1 MNLQRF
7 ALPLAVALL
16 SCGFTTAVAQTPLGT
31 AFTYQGLLESGG
43 SPYSGVADL
52 RFMLFDAAS
61 AGNQVGATQDVPDAT
76 ITGGQFTA
84 ALDFGGLAFNGEERW
99 LHIEVRTPAGA
110 GAYVTL
116 SPRQHLSAAPY
127 ALWAMSGNPGPQ
139 GPPGDSHWQ
148 MNGSA
153 TYYSAGFVGVGTSAP
168 TTPLDVVAS
177 GDGVTATTTAG
188 TAVTGKSQSEFGVG
202 AFGWASSSTGLNA
215 GVTGRSDSP
224 DGAGVRGLNTTLT
237 GFDFYAQGAGVDYGA
252 PSSRRWKS
260 DVLPID
266 DPLEKLAQ
274 IRGVYYTWDAQHG
287 GHHDVGMIAEEV
299 GAVMPEIVRYEAN
312 GIDAVGMDYGK
323 ITPLLVEAI
332 KALAADN
339 DDLRAEVAE
348 LRATVRQLPGKE
360 LRTDSDEH

>member
-1 MNLQRF
+1 MNVQRF
-7 ALPLAVALL
+7 VLHLAVALL
-16 SCGFTTAVAQTPLGT
+16 SCSSATVVGQTPLGT
-31 AFTYQGLLESGG
+31 AFTYQGVLESGG
-43 SPYSGVADL
+43 SPYSGAADL

-61 AGNQVGATQDVPDAT
+61 AGNQVGAALDVPGTT
-76 ITGGQFTA
+76 ITGGQFTS
-84 ALDFGGLAFNGEERW
+84 ALDFGLPAFNGEERW
-99 LHIEVRTPAGA
+99 LQIEVRTPAGV
-110 GAYVTL
+110 GEYVTL
-116 SPRQHLSAAPY
+116 SPRQRLAAAPY
-127 ALWAMSGNPGPQ
+127 ALWAMSGNPGPP

-148 MNGSA
+148 MNGTA
-153 TYYSAGFVGVGTSAP
+153 TYYSAGFVGVGTDAP
-168 TTPLDVVAS
+168 MTPLDVVAS

-188 TAVTGKSQSEFGVG
+188 AAVTGKSQSEFGVG
-202 AFGWASSSTGLNA
+202 AFGWASSSTGQNA
-215 GVTGRSDSP
+215 GVVGRSDSP

-266 DPLEKLAQ
+266 DPLEKLAR

-339 DDLRAEVAE
+339 DDLRAEVVE
-348 LRATVRQLPGKE
+348 LRATVQQLLEEE
-360 LRTDSDEH
+360 LPTDNDEK

>member
-7 ALPLAVALL
+7 VLPLVVALL
-16 SCGFTTAVAQTPLGT
+16 SCGFATAVAQTPLGT
-31 AFTYQGLLESGG
+31 SFTYQGLLESSG
-43 SPYSGVADL
+43 SPYSGAADL

-61 AGNQVGATQDVPDAT
+61 AGNQVGTTLDVPGAT
-76 ITGGQFTA
+76 IASGQFTA
-84 ALDFGGLAFNGEERW
+84 ALDFGGLAFNGDERW
-99 LHIEVRTPAGA
+99 LQIEVRAPAGA
-110 GAYVTL
+110 GAYVPLT
-116 SPRQHLSAAPY
+116 PRQHLSAAPY
-127 ALWAMSGNPGPQ
+127 ALWAMSGNPGPP

-148 MNGSA
+148 IDGTA

-168 TTPLDVVAS
+168 LTPLHVVAS
-177 GDGVTATTTAG
+177 GDGVTVTTSVG
-188 TAVTGKSQSEFGVG
+188 SAVTGTSQGASSVGV
-202 AFGWASSSTGLNA
+202 FGWASSSTGQNA
-215 GVTGRSDSP
+215 GVVGRSDSP

-260 DVLPID
+260 DVRPID
-266 DPLEKLAQ
+266 DPLEKLAR

-299 GAVMPEIVRYEAN
+299 GAVLPEIVRYEAN
-312 GIDAVGMDYGK
+312 GVDALGMDYGK

-339 DDLRAEVAE
+339 DELRAEVAE
-348 LRATVRQLPGKE
+348 LRATVRQLLEKE